1 MTLLKTIHRL
11 IRSALQGLLIVLL
24 VLYRYLV
31 SPVLHVLAPGSGC
44 RFQPTCSDYAVEAVR
59 RHGPLRGTWLAF
71 KRLARCHP
79 WGGHGYDPV
88 PDGCSCTRQADHQHP
103 SPLARSKGHSG
114 G

>member
-1 MTLLKTIHRL
+1 MKTLTAILGL
-11 IRSALQGLLIVLL
+11 IRKGSIAILVILLTAYKYVISPLL
-24 VLYRYLV
+24 
-31 SPVLHVLAPGSGC
+31 HMIAPGSGC

-88 PDGCSCTRQADHQHP
+88 PNGCSCTRQADHQHP